1 MHERDLKPV
10 RWVASSLRDLKSFP
24 ADVQRSVGFSLF
36 RAQEGKKAPN
46 AKPLKGIVKGA
57 GVLEIIEDHD
67 SDTYRVVYT
76 VRFSMGVYVL
86 HSLQKKSRKGVATPK
101 HEIDLIRRR
110 YEMARAHYD
119 QSEEDL

>member
-1 MHERDLKPV
+1 M
-10 RWVASSLRDLKSFP
+10 
-24 ADVQRSVGFSLF
+24 GFNLF

-57 GVLEIIEDHD
+57 GVLEITEDHD

-76 VRFSMGVYVL
+76 FRFSTRIYVL
-86 HSLQKKSRKGVATPK
+86 HSFQKKSRKGVATPK

-110 YEMARAHYD
+110 YEMARTHHD
-119 QSEEDL
+119 QSQEGL

>member
-24 ADVQRSVGFSLF
+24 ADVQRSVGFGLF

-57 GVLEIIEDHD
+57 GVLELIEDHD

-76 VRFSMGVYVL
+76 VRFSTGVYVL
-86 HSLQKKSRKGVATPK
+86 HSFQKKSRKGVATPK

-119 QSEEDL
+119 QSQEDL

>member
-1 MHERDLKPV
+1 MKPV

-24 ADVQRSVGFSLF
+24 PDVQRSVGFSLF

-86 HSLQKKSRKGVATPK
+86 HSFQKKSRKGVATPK

>member
-1 MHERDLKPV
+1 MSERGLEPV
-10 RWVASSLRDLKSFP
+10 HWIGSSLRHLKSFP
-24 ADVQRSVGFSLF
+24 ADVQRSVGFNLF

-57 GVLEIIEDHD
+57 GVLEITEDHD

-76 VRFSMGVYVL
+76 VRFPTRVYVL
-86 HSLQKKSRKGVATPK
+86 HSFQKKSRKGVATPR

-110 YEMARAHYD
+110 YEMARAHYHLG
-119 QSEEDL
+119 QEDL

>member
-1 MHERDLKPV
+1 MSERDLEPV
-10 RWVASSLRDLKSFP
+10 RWIASSLRDLKSFP
-24 ADVQRSVGFSLF
+24 TDVQRSVGFNLF

-57 GVLEIIEDHD
+57 GVLEITEDHD

-76 VRFSMGVYVL
+76 VRFATRVYVL
-86 HSLQKKSRKGVATPK
+86 HSFQKKSRKGVTTPK

-110 YEMARAHYD
+110 YEMARAHHD
-119 QSEEDL
+119 QSQEDL